1 MASKVLIIGGGYAG
15 VEAALTLNKLKNKK
29 KQDVE
34 ITLVDRN
41 DYHTL
46 LTELH
51 EVAGNRIAEDG
62 IIIPF
67 DRIFKYTDVRYVTD
81 EITAYDFEAKK
92 ISSPT
97 RTFEYDYLI
106 MAMGSKPNYYGIE
119 GLDEHAFT
127 LWSYEDA
134 LRIRENIYKCFKLAR
149 QEENEEARRRLLT
162 FVVAGAGFTGI
173 EMIGEI
179 AVWVK
184 KLCKEYGVDR
194 NEVRLI
200 VIDMLPRVL
209 SVLSEKNSKKS
220 HDFLVN
226 KLNVEIILN
235 SSVCDVSEK
244 GFSTGKEFIPT
255 ATLIW
260 ACGVC
265 AVDAV
270 NDFDIEKVNGRR
282 LKVDDYCETKYSNVF
297 AVGDI
302 SGFKGEKEIPYPAM
316 VENAIQTAHGV
327 AVNIINDLLG
337 KEREKVEVKMHGVM
351 VCIGNNFAVSDIM
364 GREFG
369 RVMSV
374 VMKYMVNIH
383 YLWEITGFYGVA
395 KYIYHEVLENKSRKN
410 IIEQH
415 YSVRNQTWWLV
426 PGRIFLGA
434 IWLYEGIKKIG
445 DGWLKSAKLNGFFG
459 GADAFYEGYLNPAT
473 YVPDTTSGA
482 TGAVSDAVSA
492 ATGAVSDA
500 VSAATGAVSD
510 VISAATGAGGG
521 EVVDKAKDVL
531 MNWDWGW
538 IHFIAVKSNEIAFKI
553 DFYPM
558 TWIKDNFLLAN
569 NGTQM
574 FFQWFVVLAE
584 IIVGLCLIGG
594 AFNFIASG
602 FSIVLL
608 VSFLMTTGLY
618 MQSQWWMLFLS
629 FAIMAGA
636 GRAFGLDHY
645 IMPYLNN
652 YWERIWKS
660 KKWCPV
666 FKRSLDRYNKN

>member
-1 MASKVLIIGGGYAG
+1 MSTKVLIIGGGYAG
-15 VEAALTLNKLKNKK
+15 VEAALTLNKLKKKK
-29 KQDVE
+29 KQDID

-51 EVAGNRIAEDG
+51 EVAANRIAEDG

-67 DRIFKYTDVRYVTD
+67 DRIFKYTDVKYITD
-81 EITAYDFEAKK
+81 EITSYDFEGKK
-92 ISSPT
+92 VSSDS
-97 RTFEYDYLI
+97 RTLEYDYLI

-127 LWSYEDA
+127 LWSYDDA
-134 LRIRENIYKCFKLAR
+134 IRIRENIYNCFKLAR
-149 QEENEEARRRLLT
+149 QEEDAAERRRLLT

-184 KLCKEYGVDR
+184 KLCKDYCIDKS
-194 NEVRLI
+194 EVRLI
-200 VIDMLPRVL
+200 VIDMLPRIL
-209 SVLSEKNSKKS
+209 SVLSEKNSKKA
-220 HDFLVN
+220 HDFLVR
-226 KLNVEIILN
+226 KLDVEIILN

-270 NDFDIEKVNGRR
+270 NQFDIEKVNGKR
-282 LKVDDYCETKYSNVF
+282 LKVDDFCETKHKGVF

-302 SGFKGEKEIPYPAM
+302 SGFKGEKDIPYPAM

-327 AVNIINDLLG
+327 AVNIVNDLTG

-351 VCIGNNFAVSDIM
+351 VCIGNNYAVSDIM

-410 IIEQH
+410 MIEQH

-459 GADAFYEGYLNPAT
+459 GADSFYENYLNPSSGWDG
-473 YVPDTTSGA
+473 VSGA
-482 TGAVSDAVSA
+482 TGASSAVSDAVSA
-492 ATGAVSDA
+492 AS
-500 VSAATGAVSD
+500 GAVSD
-510 VISAATGAGGG
+510 VVSAATGAGGG
-521 EVVDKAKDVL
+521 GTEVIDAAENVL
-531 MNWDWGW
+531 LNWDWGW
-538 IHFIAVKSNEIAFKI
+538 IQFIAVKANEIAFKI

-629 FAIMAGA
+629 FALMAGA

-645 IMPYLNN
+645 IIPYLNN
-652 YWERIWKS
+652 FWERIWKS
-660 KKWCPV
+660 KKWSPV
-666 FKRSLDRYNKN
+666 FKRALDRYNKD